1 MRHQVSDERD
11 SIQGAGAVAW
21 SGGVLPPSMNSS
33 LRIAIVLNPFSLR
46 RMGGLH
52 APVMASELL
61 GRGHRVRVV
70 GDLAGTVPQSS
81 LTAAWEGDPAPLEG
95 AGLSAFEPD
104 VIVAYD
110 GRSPAALHGAR
121 VARRTGAPLVLVEE
135 GFPSQG
141 KPIER
146 LLRGFGRRAWGSL
159 VQRAA
164 ARVVAL
170 DPVAAA
176 QSERRGFEPGRVV
189 ELAAGVD
196 VSTFRPGLA
205 SERRVRHRLPE
216 HVLLAMGR
224 MEPGRGIEVLVE
236 AFARTVGQRSDWALA
251 LAGEGSLRAA
261 LRAHCE
267 RLGVSARVRWIGRV
281 GDEELPGLLGTAT
294 ALLVPAL
301 DDDVASQKVR
311 RAMACGTPVLASDVD
326 RLRGTVEHDVTGL
339 VVRAGDRDAWV
350 EAISRLAAD
359 PARRA
364 RWGQTARERAIEGMT
379 WPNVATRFEEIL
391 LRVVEESEQDRVP
404 EGEADAGL
412 RGDERGQDA
421 ERLPYAS

>member
-1 MRHQVSDERD
+1 
-11 SIQGAGAVAW
+11 
-21 SGGVLPPSMNSS
+21 
-33 LRIAIVLNPFSLR
+33 
-46 RMGGLH
+46 
-52 APVMASELL
+52 
-61 GRGHRVRVV
+61 
-70 GDLAGTVPQSS
+70 
-81 LTAAWEGDPAPLEG
+81 PLEG
-95 AGLSAFEPD
+95 AGLAAFEPD

-110 GRSPAALHGAR
+110 GRSPAALRGAR

-135 GFPSQG
+135 GFSPNG

-146 LLRGFGRRAWGSL
+146 ILRGFGTRAWGSL
-159 VQRAA
+159 VQRTT

-176 QSERRGFEPGRVV
+176 QSERRGFEKARIV

-196 VSTFRPGLA
+196 VSAYRPGLA

-216 HVLLAMGR
+216 HVLLAIGR

-236 AFARTVGQRSDWALA
+236 AFARTVGQRGDWALA

-267 RLGVSARVRWIGRV
+267 RLGVSARARWIGPV
-281 GDEELPGLLGTAT
+281 VEEELPGLLGTAT

-301 DDDVASQKVR
+301 DDDVASQKIR
-311 RAMACGTPVLASDVD
+311 RAMACGTPVLASNVD

-350 EAISRLAAD
+350 EAISRLASD

-364 RWGQTARERAIEGMT
+364 RWGQAARERAVEGMT
-379 WPNVATRFEEIL
+379 WPHVASRFEEIL
-391 LRVVEESEQDRVP
+391 RSVVGESEEDRIRAREP
-404 EGEADAGL
+404 RAGL
-412 RGDERGQDA
+412 EGGEGDQDG
-421 ERLPYAS
+421 EQLRSAS